1 MAFNL
6 LKDRWILVV
15 CTTFILL
22 NAVLMAFEQY
32 WLNLLPVALILGWAM
47 IARADR
53 VLLFIVFATPL
64 SINMEQLDLGGIGV
78 AIPTEPLMV
87 CLTLLFLLKLGLE
100 RGVLDARVWR
110 HPITVVIIAQL
121 VWMAFC
127 IIPSSLPMVSV
138 KYLAARLWFVC
149 TMYFMATRLFER
161 PANMQR
167 FAWLYMAGLSIVI
180 GYTLI
185 RHAGFHFEHDPA
197 HWVMEPFSRIIRAMA
212 PSSPSSCPLL

>member
-64 SINMEQLDLGGIGV
+64 SINMEQLDLG
-78 AIPTEPLMV
+78 AS
-87 CLTLLFLLKLGLE
+87 
-100 RGVLDARVWR
+100 VWPFPPNR
-110 HPITVVIIAQL
+110 SWCA
-121 VWMAFC
+121 
-127 IIPSSLPMVSV
+127 LP
-138 KYLAARLWFVC
+138 C
-149 TMYFMATRLFER
+149 
-161 PANMQR
+161 
-167 FAWLYMAGLSIVI
+167 
-180 GYTLI
+180 
-185 RHAGFHFEHDPA
+185 
-197 HWVMEPFSRIIRAMA
+197 
-212 PSSPSSCPLL
+212 SSC